1 MGFLN
6 QSVAQVRDLFL
17 SMTPA
22 ARITAALLLGIIGV
36 SVAYLFQDYAGG
48 SKEYLLNGE
57 TMHPREAD
65 RMEAA
70 IAKAN
75 LSDYEREGNRIKVP
89 RGQKALY
96 LAAVANDNA
105 LPSNLD
111 TLLIDESDSMG
122 MFVDSK
128 TREARMKATRERVLS
143 MMIRQMDGVED
154 ANVVYDIRKSRG
166 FEPELITATV
176 SVRPSSPDSLGAR
189 QVNNIRAAICGATA
203 GLDPKDVA
211 ILNLADNSQF
221 EFSADVNSEDYKDA
235 YFQTRTTYLREMKG
249 RIADLLR
256 DIPGVR
262 IQVSAEL
269 DDTLAAET
277 RSITAPGDPTAI
289 SEHIKTSNLDD
300 TQVEDRGRPGPTANG
315 PQRAGAEE
323 AVASNKRT
331 DNTEDRNT
339 QNFVPTQE
347 EVVKR
352 AALTPKHL
360 RAAIAIPSDFIAS
373 VWAKRFP
380 DEAAKGPPSADNR
393 KLIEDEYTDNIKK
406 MVALLL
412 PANALEDKQSK
423 VEVTVFQSLT
433 PAAPEPPSTVA
444 QTLAWA
450 SGNSGTLIMAALA
463 LVSLVMLRGMVK
475 SIPTP
480 ATNVVLSMPGVGGA
494 AGGMSGMGADGG
506 YAGGD
511 AGGDEGGEASRPTGR
526 PKLKLKKG
534 ASLKNDLTDMV
545 RDDPDAAAAIL
556 RSWIS
561 SAG

>member
-6 QSVAQVRDLFL
+6 QSIAQLRDLFL

-22 ARITAALLLGIIGV
+22 ARITAALLVGVIGV

-57 TMHPREAD
+57 TVHPREAD
-65 RMEAA
+65 KMEAA
-70 IAKAN
+70 IAKAG
-75 LSDYEREGNRIKVP
+75 LEGAEREGNRIRVP
-89 RGQKALY
+89 RGQKAAY
-96 LAAVANDNA
+96 LAAVANDGA

-111 TLLIDESDSMG
+111 TLLTDESDSMG
-122 MFVDSK
+122 MFVDSR
-128 TREARMKATRERVLS
+128 TREVRMKATRERVLS

-176 SVRPSSPDSLGAR
+176 SVRPSSADSLGAR
-189 QVNNIRAAICGATA
+189 QVSNIRAAICGATA
-203 GLDPKDVA
+203 GLDPKNVA

-221 EFSADVNSEDYKDA
+221 QFSDDVNSEDYKDP

-249 RIADLLR
+249 RIEDLLR
-256 DIPGVR
+256 HIPGVSV
-262 IQVSAEL
+262 QVSAEL
-269 DDTLAAET
+269 DDTLSAET
-277 RSITAPGDPTAI
+277 RSVSSQGDPTAI
-289 SEHIKTSNLDD
+289 HEESTDSNL
-300 TQVEDRGRPGPTANG
+300 TEEQVDDRGRPGATAQG
-315 PQRAGAEE
+315 PLRTGVEE
-323 AVASNKRT
+323 SVATNKRT
-331 DNTEDRNT
+331 DNTVKTNT

-360 RAAIAIPSDFIAS
+360 RAAIAIPSDFIES
-373 VWAKRFP
+373 VWRARFP
-380 DEAAKGPPSADNR
+380 DEAAKGPPTNDNL
-393 KLIEDEYTDNIKK
+393 KLITGEYQDNIKK

-412 PANALEDKQSK
+412 PSLPTEDKQSM

-433 PAAPEPPSTVA
+433 PPAAEPPSMVA
-444 QTLAWA
+444 QALAWA
-450 SGNSGTLIMAALA
+450 SGNSGTLIMAGLA
-463 LVSLVMLRGMVK
+463 LLSLVMLRGMVK
-475 SIPTP
+475 GIPVP
-480 ATNVVLSMPGVGGA
+480 ETNVVLSMPGVG
-494 AGGMSGMGADGG
+494 AGGGAGGGSDGG
-506 YAGGD
+506 FAGGGSG
-511 AGGDEGGEASRPTGR
+511 GGDGGSEALGATGR

-534 ASLKNDLTDMV
+534 ASLKDDLTDMV

-561 SAG
+561 TAG

>member
-6 QSVAQVRDLFL
+6 QSVAQLRDLFL

-22 ARITAALLLGIIGV
+22 ARITAALLLGVIGV

-48 SKEYLLNGE
+48 SKEYLLSGE

-65 RMEAA
+65 KMEAA

-89 RGQKALY
+89 RGQKAVY

-105 LPSNLD
+105 LPSNIG

-143 MMIRQMDGVED
+143 MMIREMDGVED

-189 QVNNIRAAICGATA
+189 QLNNIRAAICGATA
-203 GLDPKDVA
+203 GLDAKDVA

-221 EFSADVNSEDYKDA
+221 EFSGDVNSEDYKDP

-277 RSITAPGDPTAI
+277 RSVSSQGDPTAI
-289 SEHIKTSNLDD
+289 SEEVKTSKLDD
-300 TQVEDRGRPGPTANG
+300 TRIDDRGRPGLTANG
-315 PQRAGAEE
+315 PLRTPGEAE
-323 AVASNKRT
+323 VASNKRL
-331 DNTEDRNT
+331 DESEDRNT
-339 QNFVPTQE
+339 HNFVPTQE
-347 EVVKR
+347 EVIRR

-360 RAAIAIPSDFIAS
+360 RAAIAIPSDFIVS

-380 DEAAKGPPSADNR
+380 DDAAKGPPSLEDR

-412 PANALEDKQSK
+412 PAAALEDKQSK
-423 VEVTVFQSLT
+423 VEVTIFESLT
-433 PAAPEPPSTVA
+433 PEAPEPPSMVA
-444 QTLAWA
+444 LTLAWA
-450 SGNSGTLIMAALA
+450 GGNSGTLIMAGLA

-475 SIPTP
+475 SIPSSE
-480 ATNVVLSMPGVGGA
+480 TNVVLSMPGVGGG
-494 AGGMSGMGADGG
+494 AGGMSSMGADGG
-506 YAGGD
+506 FAGGAARGD
-511 AGGDEGGEASRPTGR
+511 AGGEALGATGR

-534 ASLKNDLTDMV
+534 ASLKDDLTDMV

-561 SAG
+561 ATG